1 MQGKARPYQSFM
13 FLKRLLPQRDPLPI
27 SWSLRDVGIA
37 ALIFLGIQLLALILL
52 RIFIHEGK
60 PPFLFFFSLH
70 MLASLSSSIWIVR
83 VARHRSGMDSLG
95 FLKTEGKAFGTSFLA
110 YLLFLPVYFLV
121 AAFWGMILKGLEIEF
136 EPQRVFLELLQLD
149 TSSFIAVFLCVIFLG
164 PFLEE
169 LFFRSFFQPVLEKHL
184 GNRRGLILCSILFAL
199 LHEPVAFL
207 PVLSLGLFFGFLYQ
221 RTRRIYL
228 PFAVHALHN
237 GLVST
242 LWILIPEFRK
252 TMGE

>member
-1 MQGKARPYQSFM
+1 MG
-13 FLKRLLPQRDPLPI
+13 LKNLLPRNEPLPI

-37 ALIFLGIQLLALILL
+37 ALIFLGIQLLALIVL
-52 RIFIHEGK
+52 RIYMHEGK
-60 PPFLFFFSLH
+60 PPFVFFFSVH
-70 MLASLSSSIWIVR
+70 MLGSVAYAIWILR
-83 VARHRSGMDSLG
+83 VARRGSGVNSLG
-95 FLKTEGKAFGTSFLA
+95 FLKTEGKAFAGSIAA
-110 YLLFLPVYFLV
+110 YFLFLPMYFLV
-121 AAFWGMILKGLEIEF
+121 AVFWGIFLKGLEVEF
-136 EPQRVFLELLQLD
+136 EPQRVFLELLQLNR
-149 TSSFIAVFLCVIFLG
+149 SAFIAVFFSVILLG

-207 PVLSLGLFFGFLYQ
+207 PVLSLGLFFGYLYQ